1 MCPESLAGRRRR
13 RVGNPKHTEVSVARQ
28 SPQRPDAD
36 EPELD
41 DTTTRRPSRRG
52 RRDRRRADAAADR
65 ALWDELRIDPVE
77 IALPAGTGF
86 TLRAYRPARAL
97 TPTDVTERDQ
107 DDPFLARR
115 QVIEEDEDDE
125 TVVILDEELAE
136 EFADSDEDE
145 SKRRRRDGT
154 ADDRPR
160 TTRPTTRTPTDE
172 ADDEEV
178 PVFLSHRG
186 KLLLF
191 KTPESLVSFIRSGA
205 PNDLS
210 QLDSWNELAERVE
223 PADIAPLDE
232 DTYELDLVVENLR
245 GGHDAWDSTLLI
257 EAGEVARD
265 LAYALRLPA
274 RARHALRRLQPRRPG
289 RGAAGIGQR
298 WDRRFHGSAAAEENR
313 GTNRKSG
320 LAHDYRQ
327 DLCGC
332 GLARLTRTGEHQS
345 LADGKTCPGR
355 RTTPWRSCACTAVW
369 PRRIRPTD
377 RPRPG
382 RR

>member
-1 MCPESLAGRRRR
+1 M
-13 RVGNPKHTEVSVARQ
+13 GNPKHTEVSVARQ

-41 DTTTRRPSRRG
+41 DTTGPAEPDDADESDETG
-52 RRDRRRADAAADR
+52 RASASSDRS
-65 ALWDELRIDPVE
+65 LWDEVRIDPVE
-77 IALPAGTGF
+77 IDLPAGTGF
-86 TLRAYRPARAL
+86 TLRAYRPAGEL

-115 QVIEEDEDDE
+115 QVVEDEDDE

-136 EFADSDEDE
+136 EFADSDEE
-145 SKRRRRDGT
+145 EPSRRRRDGAT
-154 ADDRPR
+154 DADATDDDDEDEDVA
-160 TTRPTTRTPTDE
+160 DE

-178 PVFLSHRG
+178 PVFLTHRG

-245 GGHDAWDSTLLI
+245 GGHDTWDSTLLI
-257 EAGEVARD
+257 KAGEAARD
-265 LAYALRLPA
+265 LSYALRLPA
-274 RARHALRRLQPRRPG
+274 VLDMLSADSSLDDLDEALRATVNG
-289 RGAAGIGQR
+289 GIGG
-298 WDRRFHGSAAAEENR
+298 FM
-313 GTNRKSG
+313 
-320 LAHDYRQ
+320 
-327 DLCGC
+327 
-332 GLARLTRTGEHQS
+332 
-345 LADGKTCPGR
+345 GR
-355 RTTPWRSCACTAVW
+355 RRLKKIGAQTASLGWRTIVGKISAVVDW
-369 PRRIRPTD
+369 RD
-377 RPRPG
+377 
-382 RR
+382 

>member
-1 MCPESLAGRRRR
+1 M
-13 RVGNPKHTEVSVARQ
+13 GNPKHTEVSVARQ

-41 DTTTRRPSRRG
+41 DTTGAAEPDQAEETDSASASV
-52 RRDRRRADAAADR
+52 DRS
-65 ALWDELRIDPVE
+65 LWDELRIDPVE

-86 TLRAYRPARAL
+86 TLRAYRPASAL

-115 QVIEEDEDDE
+115 QVVEDEDDE

-145 SKRRRRDGT
+145 STARRAAGKDEDET
-154 ADDRPR
+154 EADEADE
-160 TTRPTTRTPTDE
+160 DE

-178 PVFLSHRG
+178 PVFLSHQG

-210 QLDSWNELAERVE
+210 QLDSWNELSERVE

-245 GGHDAWDSTLLI
+245 GGHDTWDSTLLI
-257 EAGEVARD
+257 EAGEIARD
-265 LAYALRLPA
+265 ISYALRLPA
-274 RARHALRRLQPRRPG
+274 VLDMLSAGSSLDDLDEALRATTNG
-289 RGAAGIGQR
+289 GIGA
-298 WDRRFHGSAAAEENR
+298 FM
-313 GTNRKSG
+313 
-320 LAHDYRQ
+320 
-327 DLCGC
+327 
-332 GLARLTRTGEHQS
+332 
-345 LADGKTCPGR
+345 GR
-355 RTTPWRSCACTAVW
+355 RRLKKIGAQTASLGWRTIVGKISAVVDW
-369 PRRIRPTD
+369 RD
-377 RPRPG
+377 
-382 RR
+382 

>member
-1 MCPESLAGRRRR
+1 M
-13 RVGNPKHTEVSVARQ
+13 ARQ

-41 DTTTRRPSRRG
+41 DTTGPEP
-52 RRDRRRADAAADR
+52 DEADEADDTPRAAADR
-65 ALWDELRIDPVE
+65 ALWEELRIDPVE

-86 TLRAYRPARAL
+86 TLRAYRPAGSL
-97 TPTDVTERDQ
+97 TPTDVSERDQ

-115 QVIEEDEDDE
+115 QVVEEEDDE
-125 TVVILDEELAE
+125 TVVILDEE
-136 EFADSDEDE
+136 FADEDE
-145 SKRRRRDGT
+145 PSRRRRGGSTDADAT
-154 ADDRPR
+154 ADDDEEEEADDEDA
-160 TTRPTTRTPTDE
+160 TDE

-210 QLDSWNELAERVE
+210 QLDSWNELSERVE
-223 PADIAPLDE
+223 PADIVPLDE

-265 LAYALRLPA
+265 LSYALRLPA
-274 RARHALRRLQPRRPG
+274 VLDMLSAGSSLDNLDEALRATVNG
-289 RGAAGIGQR
+289 GIGG
-298 WDRRFHGSAAAEENR
+298 FM
-313 GTNRKSG
+313 
-320 LAHDYRQ
+320 
-327 DLCGC
+327 
-332 GLARLTRTGEHQS
+332 
-345 LADGKTCPGR
+345 GR
-355 RTTPWRSCACTAVW
+355 RRLKKIGAQTASLGWRTIVGKISAVVDW
-369 PRRIRPTD
+369 RD
-377 RPRPG
+377 
-382 RR
+382 